1 MEYEQRS
8 KKKILNSIFSTSVV
22 KTSFWLKKHF
32 QNLYIDCV
40 FYDVSVQLLYLLSS
54 QLFFKSFM

>member
-8 KKKILNSIFSTSVV
+8 KKNIKLHFPNQCSKDQFLT
-22 KTSFWLKKHF
+22 KKKHF